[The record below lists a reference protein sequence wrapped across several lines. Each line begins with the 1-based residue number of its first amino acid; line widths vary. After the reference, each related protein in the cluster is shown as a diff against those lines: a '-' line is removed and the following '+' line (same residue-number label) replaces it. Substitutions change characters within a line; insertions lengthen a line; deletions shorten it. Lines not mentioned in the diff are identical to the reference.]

1 MSTLNSGTRGP
12 AADSLAFYQ
21 GTSMAAP
28 HVAGVAALLLGE
40 KPGLTPAQVS
50 ELLQDSARDFPD
62 MSDCTTASCGDGM
75 LDAYQAL
82 LALGDGGPTATPTK
96 TATPSPTPT
105 KTPTPLPTA
114 TDGPSPTP
122 LPTTEATVTP
132 SPMPSP
138 TTEATPSPT
147 IEATPSPTSEA
158 TPSPTIEATPSPT
171 ATLPPIGDFALF
183 LPVVIDQ

>member
-1 MSTLNSGTRGP
+1 
-12 AADSLAFYQ
+12 
-21 GTSMAAP
+21 MAAP

-75 LDAYQAL
+75 LDAYLAL

-122 LPTTEATVTP
+122 LPTTEATMTP
-132 SPMPSP
+132 SP
-138 TTEATPSPT
+138 TIEATPSPT

-158 TPSPTIEATPSPT
+158 TSSPTIEATPSPT